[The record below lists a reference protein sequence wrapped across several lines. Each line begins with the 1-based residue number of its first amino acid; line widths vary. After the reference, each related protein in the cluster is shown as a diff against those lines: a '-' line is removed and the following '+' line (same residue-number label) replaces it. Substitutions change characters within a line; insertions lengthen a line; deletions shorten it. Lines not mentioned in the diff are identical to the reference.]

1 MSTIAMIDPGCGRM
15 RPLYEA
21 MSICSSTIEWL
32 DREGQEHADYEFQ
45 VCIAKLVKAIEEFI
59 EFVGV
64 NPLTDVP
71 IGALQGLVWCV
82 ETLNSMTQLIIR
94 KTRGF
99 LPSICD
105 EFRETI
111 GLLLNQVDSLT
122 AKVEDILE
130 SWQLGVNAD
139 SAEGLGKLVSLIDR
153 TKTDIPD
160 WRQELE
166 LIPD

>member
-1 MSTIAMIDPGCGRM
+1 
-15 RPLYEA
+15 
-21 MSICSSTIEWL
+21 
-32 DREGQEHADYEFQ
+32 
-45 VCIAKLVKAIEEFI
+45 
-59 EFVGV
+59 
-64 NPLTDVP
+64 
-71 IGALQGLVWCV
+71 
-82 ETLNSMTQLIIR
+82 MTQLIIR